1 MNKGFNLIALDSS
14 YQIVALLRCTNIQWN
29 RKYYESGT
37 FSLEIPLEQYDSSY
51 QYIYTKDR
59 PEMGMI
65 TQINFINQ
73 SGYKAINLSGHFL
86 ENELN
91 KRIVYRKGISNIIN
105 GPSWMNQEGKAE
117 DVAYAYF
124 NAFKDVSIS
133 QSGDTVD
140 CILGIESGQ
149 SLSRGKISNHERCG
163 EKLGS
168 KIYSILKPSEMS
180 YRVSYDF
187 ESNEKLFSVWSGYDR
202 TQDQSD
208 NNPVTFST
216 RYGNIKNPNILI
228 ETTNYCNSCIIDNE
242 NNNTVYSRAL
252 LSNGAEDED
261 YIFSYVKSS
270 VNKGDYDSDSAF
282 YTAMESEGKKDLNER
297 VKLINVE
304 FDAMEGSYEYMED
317 FDLGD
322 KCNVE
327 IPEVNISADA
337 VLIGCYEVIKSGTHS
352 LTLEFGEPILRR

>member
-1 MNKGFNLIALDSS
+1 M
-14 YQIVALLRCTNIQWN
+14 
-29 RKYYESGT
+29 
-37 FSLEIPLEQYDSSY
+37 EIPLAQYNSSY
-51 QYIYTKDR
+51 KYIFTKDR
-59 PEMGMI
+59 TEMGEI

-73 SGYKAINLSGHFL
+73 RGYKAINISGFFL
-86 ENELN
+86 ENWLN
-91 KRIVYRKGISNIIN
+91 KRVVYRKGTSNIVG
-105 GPSWMNQEGKAE
+105 GPEWMNQEGKSE

-180 YRVSYDF
+180 YRILYDF
-187 ESNEKLFSVWSGYDR
+187 EENKKVFSVWSGYDR
-202 TQDQSD
+202 TQDQSE

-242 NNNTVYSRAL
+242 NNGAVYEKAL
-252 LSNGAEDED
+252 LNKAAEDDE

-270 VNKGDYDSDSAF
+270 VNKNDYDSDTDFYSALD
-282 YTAMESEGKKDLNER
+282 AEGKTDLNER

-304 FDAMEGSYEYMED
+304 FDAMEGSYDYMED

-322 KCNVE
+322 KCNIE
-327 IPEVNISADA
+327 IPEVDISADA
-337 VLIGCYEVIKSGTHS
+337 VLIGCYEVIKKGNHS
-352 LTLEFGEPILRR
+352 LTLEFGEPVLRR

>member
-1 MNKGFNLIALDSS
+1 
-14 YQIVALLRCTNIQWN
+14 
-29 RKYYESGT
+29 
-37 FSLEIPLEQYDSSY
+37 
-51 QYIYTKDR
+51 
-59 PEMGMI
+59 MGEI

-73 SGYKAINLSGHFL
+73 RGYKAINISGFFL
-86 ENELN
+86 ENWLN
-91 KRIVYRKGISNIIN
+91 KRVVYRKGTSNIVG
-105 GPSWMNQEGKAE
+105 GPEWMNQEGKAE

-124 NAFKDVSIS
+124 NAFKDVSIN

-180 YRVSYDF
+180 YRILYDF
-187 ESNEKLFSVWSGYDR
+187 EENEKVFSVWSGYDR

-242 NNNTVYSRAL
+242 NNGAVYERAL
-252 LSNGAEDED
+252 LNKSVEDDE

-270 VNKGDYDSDSAF
+270 VNKNDYESDTEFYSALE
-282 YTAMESEGKKDLNER
+282 AEGKTDLNER

-304 FDAMEGSYEYMED
+304 FDAMEGSYDYMED

-322 KCNVE
+322 KCNIE
-327 IPEVNISADA
+327 IPEVDISADA
-337 VLIGCYEVIKSGTHS
+337 VLIGCYEVIKKGNHS
-352 LTLEFGEPILRR
+352 LTLEFGEPVLRR

>member
-1 MNKGFNLIALDSS
+1 M
-14 YQIVALLRCTNIQWN
+14 
-29 RKYYESGT
+29 
-37 FSLEIPLEQYDSSY
+37 EIPLAQYNSSY
-51 QYIYTKDR
+51 KYIFTKDR
-59 PEMGMI
+59 TEMGEI

-73 SGYKAINLSGHFL
+73 RGYKAINISGFFL
-86 ENELN
+86 ENWLN
-91 KRIVYRKGISNIIN
+91 KRVVYRKGTSNIVG
-105 GPSWMNQEGKAE
+105 GPEWMNQEGKSE
-117 DVAYAYF
+117 DVAYTYF

-180 YRVSYDF
+180 YRILYDF
-187 ESNEKLFSVWSGYDR
+187 EENKKVFSVWSGYDR

-242 NNNTVYSRAL
+242 NNGAVYERAL
-252 LSNGAEDED
+252 LNKAAEDDE

-270 VNKGDYDSDSAF
+270 VNKNDYDSDTDFYSALE
-282 YTAMESEGKKDLNER
+282 AEGKTDLNER

-304 FDAMEGSYEYMED
+304 FDAMEGSYDYMED

-322 KCNVE
+322 KCNIE
-327 IPEVNISADA
+327 IPEVDISADA
-337 VLIGCYEVIKSGTHS
+337 VLIGCYEVIKKGNHS
-352 LTLEFGEPILRR
+352 LTLEFGEPVLRR

>member
-1 MNKGFNLIALDSS
+1 M
-14 YQIVALLRCTNIQWN
+14 
-29 RKYYESGT
+29 
-37 FSLEIPLEQYDSSY
+37 EIPLAQYNSSY
-51 QYIYTKDR
+51 KYIFTKDR
-59 PEMGMI
+59 TEMGEI

-73 SGYKAINLSGHFL
+73 RGYKAINISGFFL
-86 ENELN
+86 ENWLN
-91 KRIVYRKGISNIIN
+91 KRVVYRKGTSNIVG
-105 GPSWMNQEGKAE
+105 GPEWMNQEGNAE

-180 YRVSYDF
+180 YRILYDF
-187 ESNEKLFSVWSGYDR
+187 EENKKVFSVWSGYDR
-202 TQDQSD
+202 TQDQSE

-242 NNNTVYSRAL
+242 NNGAVYERAL
-252 LSNGAEDED
+252 LNKAAEDDE

-270 VNKGDYDSDSAF
+270 VNKNDYESDTDFYSALD
-282 YTAMESEGKKDLNER
+282 AEGKTDLNER

-304 FDAMEGSYEYMED
+304 FDAMEGSYDYMED

-322 KCNVE
+322 KCNIE
-327 IPEVNISADA
+327 IPEVDISADA
-337 VLIGCYEVIKSGTHS
+337 VLIGCYEVIKKGNHS
-352 LTLEFGEPILRR
+352 LTLEFGEPVLRR

>member
-1 MNKGFNLIALDSS
+1 
-14 YQIVALLRCTNIQWN
+14 
-29 RKYYESGT
+29 
-37 FSLEIPLEQYDSSY
+37 
-51 QYIYTKDR
+51 
-59 PEMGMI
+59 MGEI

-73 SGYKAINLSGHFL
+73 RGYKAINISGFFL
-86 ENELN
+86 ENWLN
-91 KRIVYRKGISNIIN
+91 KRVVYRKGTSNIVG
-105 GPSWMNQEGKAE
+105 GPEWMNQEGKSE
-117 DVAYAYF
+117 DVAYTYF

-180 YRVSYDF
+180 YRILYDF
-187 ESNEKLFSVWSGYDR
+187 EENKKVFSVWSGYDR

-228 ETTNYCNSCIIDNE
+228 ETTNYCNSCIVDNE
-242 NNNTVYSRAL
+242 NNGAVYERAL
-252 LSNGAEDED
+252 LNKAAEDDE

-270 VNKGDYDSDSAF
+270 VNKNDYESDTDFYSALE
-282 YTAMESEGKKDLNER
+282 AEGKTDLNER

-304 FDAMEGSYEYMED
+304 FDAMEGSYDYMED

-322 KCNVE
+322 KCNIE
-327 IPEVNISADA
+327 IPEVDISADA
-337 VLIGCYEVIKSGTHS
+337 VLIGCYEVIKKGNHS
-352 LTLEFGEPILRR
+352 LTLEFGEPVLRR

>member
-1 MNKGFNLIALDSS
+1 
-14 YQIVALLRCTNIQWN
+14 
-29 RKYYESGT
+29 
-37 FSLEIPLEQYDSSY
+37 
-51 QYIYTKDR
+51 
-59 PEMGMI
+59 MGEI

-73 SGYKAINLSGHFL
+73 RGYKAINISGFFL
-86 ENELN
+86 ENWLN
-91 KRIVYRKGISNIIN
+91 KRVVYRKGTSNIVG
-105 GPSWMNQEGKAE
+105 GPEWMNQEGKSE

-180 YRVSYDF
+180 YRILYDF
-187 ESNEKLFSVWSGYDR
+187 EENKKVFSVWSGYDR
-202 TQDQSD
+202 TQDQSE

-242 NNNTVYSRAL
+242 NNGAVYERAL
-252 LSNGAEDED
+252 LNKAAEDDE

-270 VNKGDYDSDSAF
+270 VNKNDYDSDTDFYSALD
-282 YTAMESEGKKDLNER
+282 AEGKTDLNER

-304 FDAMEGSYEYMED
+304 FDAMEGSYDYMED

-322 KCNVE
+322 KCNIE
-327 IPEVNISADA
+327 IPEVDISADA
-337 VLIGCYEVIKSGTHS
+337 VLIGCYEVIKKGNHS
-352 LTLEFGEPILRR
+352 LTLEFGEPVLRR

>member
-1 MNKGFNLIALDSS
+1 
-14 YQIVALLRCTNIQWN
+14 
-29 RKYYESGT
+29 
-37 FSLEIPLEQYDSSY
+37 
-51 QYIYTKDR
+51 
-59 PEMGMI
+59 MGEI

-73 SGYKAINLSGHFL
+73 RGYKAINISGFFL
-86 ENELN
+86 ENWLN
-91 KRIVYRKGISNIIN
+91 KRVVYRKGTSNIVG
-105 GPSWMNQEGKAE
+105 GPEWMNQEGKSE

-149 SLSRGKISNHERCG
+149 SLSRGRISNHERCG

-180 YRVSYDF
+180 YRILYDF
-187 ESNEKLFSVWSGYDR
+187 EENKKVFSVWSGYDR
-202 TQDQSD
+202 TQDQSE

-242 NNNTVYSRAL
+242 NNGAVYERAL
-252 LSNGAEDED
+252 LNKAAEDDE

-270 VNKGDYDSDSAF
+270 VNKNDYDSDTDFYSALE
-282 YTAMESEGKKDLNER
+282 AEGKTDLNER

-304 FDAMEGSYEYMED
+304 FDAMEGSYDYMED

-322 KCNVE
+322 KCNIE
-327 IPEVNISADA
+327 IPEVDISADA
-337 VLIGCYEVIKSGTHS
+337 VLIGCYEVIKKGNHS
-352 LTLEFGEPILRR
+352 LTLEFGEPVLRR

>member
-1 MNKGFNLIALDSS
+1 
-14 YQIVALLRCTNIQWN
+14 
-29 RKYYESGT
+29 
-37 FSLEIPLEQYDSSY
+37 
-51 QYIYTKDR
+51 
-59 PEMGMI
+59 MGEI

-73 SGYKAINLSGHFL
+73 RGYKAINISGFFL
-86 ENELN
+86 ENWLN
-91 KRIVYRKGISNIIN
+91 KRVVYRKGTSNIVG
-105 GPSWMNQEGKAE
+105 GPEWMNQEGNAE

-180 YRVSYDF
+180 YRILYDF
-187 ESNEKLFSVWSGYDR
+187 EENKKVFSVWSGYDR
-202 TQDQSD
+202 TQDQSE

-242 NNNTVYSRAL
+242 NNGAVYERAL
-252 LSNGAEDED
+252 LNKAAEDDE

-270 VNKGDYDSDSAF
+270 VNKNDYDSDTDFYSALE
-282 YTAMESEGKKDLNER
+282 AEGKTGLNER

-304 FDAMEGSYEYMED
+304 FDAREGS
-317 FDLGD
+317 
-322 KCNVE
+322 
-327 IPEVNISADA
+327 
-337 VLIGCYEVIKSGTHS
+337 
-352 LTLEFGEPILRR
+352 

>member
-1 MNKGFNLIALDSS
+1 M
-14 YQIVALLRCTNIQWN
+14 
-29 RKYYESGT
+29 
-37 FSLEIPLEQYDSSY
+37 EIPLAQYNSSY
-51 QYIYTKDR
+51 KYIFTKDR
-59 PEMGMI
+59 TEMGEI

-73 SGYKAINLSGHFL
+73 RGYKAINISGFFL
-86 ENELN
+86 ENWLN
-91 KRIVYRKGISNIIN
+91 KRVVYRKGTSNIVG
-105 GPSWMNQEGKAE
+105 GPEWMNQEGNAE

-124 NAFKDVSIS
+124 NSFKDVSIS

-140 CILGIESGQ
+140 CIIGIESGQ

-180 YRVSYDF
+180 YRILYDF
-187 ESNEKLFSVWSGYDR
+187 EENKKVFSVWSGYDR
-202 TQDQSD
+202 TQDQSE

-242 NNNTVYSRAL
+242 NNGAVYERAL
-252 LSNGAEDED
+252 LNKAAEDDE

-270 VNKGDYDSDSAF
+270 VNKNDYNSDTDFYSALD
-282 YTAMESEGKKDLNER
+282 AEGKTDLNER

-304 FDAMEGSYEYMED
+304 FDAMEGSYDYMED

-322 KCNVE
+322 KCNIE
-327 IPEVNISADA
+327 IPEVDISADA
-337 VLIGCYEVIKSGTHS
+337 VLIGCYEVIKKGNHS
-352 LTLEFGEPILRR
+352 LTLEFGEPVLRR

>member
-1 MNKGFNLIALDSS
+1 M
-14 YQIVALLRCTNIQWN
+14 
-29 RKYYESGT
+29 
-37 FSLEIPLEQYDSSY
+37 EIPLAQYNSSY
-51 QYIYTKDR
+51 KYIFTKDR
-59 PEMGMI
+59 TEMGEI

-73 SGYKAINLSGHFL
+73 RGYKAINISGFFL
-86 ENELN
+86 ENWLN
-91 KRIVYRKGISNIIN
+91 KRVVYRKGTSNIVG
-105 GPSWMNQEGKAE
+105 GPEWMNQEGKSE

-149 SLSRGKISNHERCG
+149 SLSRGRISNHERCG

-180 YRVSYDF
+180 YRILYDF
-187 ESNEKLFSVWSGYDR
+187 EENKKVFSVWSGYDR
-202 TQDQSD
+202 TQDQSE

-242 NNNTVYSRAL
+242 NNGAVYERAL
-252 LSNGAEDED
+252 LNKTAEDDE

-270 VNKGDYDSDSAF
+270 VNKNDYDSDTDFYSALD
-282 YTAMESEGKKDLNER
+282 AEGKTDLNER

-304 FDAMEGSYEYMED
+304 FDAMEGSYDYMED

-322 KCNVE
+322 KCNIE
-327 IPEVNISADA
+327 IPEVDISADA
-337 VLIGCYEVIKSGTHS
+337 VLIGCYEVIKKGNHS
-352 LTLEFGEPILRR
+352 LTLEFGEPVLRR

>member
-1 MNKGFNLIALDSS
+1 
-14 YQIVALLRCTNIQWN
+14 
-29 RKYYESGT
+29 
-37 FSLEIPLEQYDSSY
+37 
-51 QYIYTKDR
+51 
-59 PEMGMI
+59 MGEI

-73 SGYKAINLSGHFL
+73 RGYKAINISGFFL
-86 ENELN
+86 ENWLN
-91 KRIVYRKGISNIIN
+91 KRVVYRKGTSNIVG
-105 GPSWMNQEGKAE
+105 GPEWMNQEGKSE

-180 YRVSYDF
+180 YRILYDF
-187 ESNEKLFSVWSGYDR
+187 EENKKVFSVWSGYDR
-202 TQDQSD
+202 TQDQSE

-242 NNNTVYSRAL
+242 NNGAVYERAL
-252 LSNGAEDED
+252 LNKAAEDDE

-270 VNKGDYDSDSAF
+270 VNKNDYDSDTDFYSALE
-282 YTAMESEGKKDLNER
+282 AEGKTDLNER

-304 FDAMEGSYEYMED
+304 FDAMEGSYDYMED

-322 KCNVE
+322 KCNIE
-327 IPEVNISADA
+327 IPEVDISADA
-337 VLIGCYEVIKSGTHS
+337 VLIGCYEVIKKGNHS
-352 LTLEFGEPILRR
+352 LTLEFGEPVLRR

>member
-1 MNKGFNLIALDSS
+1 
-14 YQIVALLRCTNIQWN
+14 
-29 RKYYESGT
+29 
-37 FSLEIPLEQYDSSY
+37 
-51 QYIYTKDR
+51 
-59 PEMGMI
+59 MGEI

-73 SGYKAINLSGHFL
+73 RGYKAINISGFFL
-86 ENELN
+86 ENWLN
-91 KRIVYRKGISNIIN
+91 KRVVYRKGTSNIVG
-105 GPSWMNQEGKAE
+105 GPEWMNQEGKSE

-180 YRVSYDF
+180 YRILYDF
-187 ESNEKLFSVWSGYDR
+187 EENKKIFSVWSGYDR
-202 TQDQSD
+202 TQDQSE

-242 NNNTVYSRAL
+242 NNGAVYERAL
-252 LSNGAEDED
+252 LNKAAEDDE

-270 VNKGDYDSDSAF
+270 VNKNDYDSDTDFYSALD
-282 YTAMESEGKKDLNER
+282 AEGKTDLNER

-304 FDAMEGSYEYMED
+304 FDAMEGSYDYMED

-322 KCNVE
+322 KCNIE
-327 IPEVNISADA
+327 IPEVDISADA
-337 VLIGCYEVIKSGTHS
+337 VLIGCYEVIKKGNHS
-352 LTLEFGEPILRR
+352 LTLEFGEPVLRR

>member
-1 MNKGFNLIALDSS
+1 
-14 YQIVALLRCTNIQWN
+14 
-29 RKYYESGT
+29 
-37 FSLEIPLEQYDSSY
+37 
-51 QYIYTKDR
+51 
-59 PEMGMI
+59 MGEI

-73 SGYKAINLSGHFL
+73 RGYKAINISGFFL
-86 ENELN
+86 ENWLN
-91 KRIVYRKGISNIIN
+91 KRVVYRKGTSNIVG
-105 GPSWMNQEGKAE
+105 GPEWMNQEGNAE

-180 YRVSYDF
+180 YRILYDF
-187 ESNEKLFSVWSGYDR
+187 EENKKVFSVWSGYDR
-202 TQDQSD
+202 TQDQSE

-242 NNNTVYSRAL
+242 NNGAVYERAL
-252 LSNGAEDED
+252 LNKAAEDDE

-270 VNKGDYDSDSAF
+270 VNKNDYDSDTDFYSALD
-282 YTAMESEGKKDLNER
+282 AEGKTDLNER

-304 FDAMEGSYEYMED
+304 FDAMEGSYDYMED

-322 KCNVE
+322 KCNIE
-327 IPEVNISADA
+327 IPEVDISADA
-337 VLIGCYEVIKSGTHS
+337 VLIGCYEVIKKGNHS
-352 LTLEFGEPILRR
+352 LTLEFGEPVLRR

>member
-1 MNKGFNLIALDSS
+1 
-14 YQIVALLRCTNIQWN
+14 
-29 RKYYESGT
+29 
-37 FSLEIPLEQYDSSY
+37 
-51 QYIYTKDR
+51 
-59 PEMGMI
+59 MGEI

-73 SGYKAINLSGHFL
+73 RGYKAINISGFFL
-86 ENELN
+86 ENWLN
-91 KRIVYRKGISNIIN
+91 KRVVYRKGTSNIVG
-105 GPSWMNQEGKAE
+105 GPEWMNQEGKSE
-117 DVAYAYF
+117 DVAYTYF

-180 YRVSYDF
+180 YRILYDF
-187 ESNEKLFSVWSGYDR
+187 EENKKVFSVWSGYDR
-202 TQDQSD
+202 TQDQSE

-242 NNNTVYSRAL
+242 NNGAVYERAL
-252 LSNGAEDED
+252 LNKSAEDDE

-270 VNKGDYDSDSAF
+270 VNKNDYDSDTDFYSALD
-282 YTAMESEGKKDLNER
+282 AEGKTDLNER

-304 FDAMEGSYEYMED
+304 FDAMEGSYDYMED

-322 KCNVE
+322 KCNIE
-327 IPEVNISADA
+327 IPEVDISADA
-337 VLIGCYEVIKSGTHS
+337 VLIGCYEVIKKGNHS
-352 LTLEFGEPILRR
+352 LTLEFGEPVLRR

>member
-1 MNKGFNLIALDSS
+1 
-14 YQIVALLRCTNIQWN
+14 
-29 RKYYESGT
+29 
-37 FSLEIPLEQYDSSY
+37 
-51 QYIYTKDR
+51 
-59 PEMGMI
+59 MGEI

-73 SGYKAINLSGHFL
+73 RGYKAINISGFFL
-86 ENELN
+86 ENWLN
-91 KRIVYRKGISNIIN
+91 KRVVYRKGTSNIVG
-105 GPSWMNQEGKAE
+105 GPEWMNQEGNAE

-149 SLSRGKISNHERCG
+149 SLSRGRISNHERCG

-180 YRVSYDF
+180 YRILYDF
-187 ESNEKLFSVWSGYDR
+187 EENKKVFSVWSGYDR
-202 TQDQSD
+202 TQDQSE

-242 NNNTVYSRAL
+242 NNGAVYERAL
-252 LSNGAEDED
+252 LNKAAEDDE

-270 VNKGDYDSDSAF
+270 VNKNDYDSDTDFYSALD
-282 YTAMESEGKKDLNER
+282 AEGKTDLNER

-304 FDAMEGSYEYMED
+304 FDAMEGSYDYMED

-322 KCNVE
+322 KCNIE
-327 IPEVNISADA
+327 IPEVDISADA
-337 VLIGCYEVIKSGTHS
+337 VLIGCYEVIKKGNHS
-352 LTLEFGEPILRR
+352 LTLEFGEPVLRR

>member
-1 MNKGFNLIALDSS
+1 M
-14 YQIVALLRCTNIQWN
+14 
-29 RKYYESGT
+29 
-37 FSLEIPLEQYDSSY
+37 EIPLSQYSSSY
-51 QYIYTKDR
+51 KYIFTKDR
-59 PEMGMI
+59 TEMGEI

-73 SGYKAINLSGHFL
+73 RGYKAINISGFFL
-86 ENELN
+86 ENWLN
-91 KRIVYRKGISNIIN
+91 KRVVYRKGTSNIVG
-105 GPSWMNQEGKAE
+105 GPEWMNQEGKAE

-124 NAFKDVSIS
+124 NAFKDVSIN

-180 YRVSYDF
+180 YRILYDF
-187 ESNEKLFSVWSGYDR
+187 EENEKVFSVWSGYDR

-242 NNNTVYSRAL
+242 NNGAVYERAL
-252 LSNGAEDED
+252 LNKSVEDDE

-270 VNKGDYDSDSAF
+270 VNKNDYESDTEFYSALE
-282 YTAMESEGKKDLNER
+282 AEGKTDLNER

-304 FDAMEGSYEYMED
+304 FDAMEGSYDYMED

-322 KCNVE
+322 KCNIE
-327 IPEVNISADA
+327 IPEVDISADA
-337 VLIGCYEVIKSGTHS
+337 VLIGCYEVIKKGNHS
-352 LTLEFGEPILRR
+352 LTLEFGEPVLRR

>member
-1 MNKGFNLIALDSS
+1 M
-14 YQIVALLRCTNIQWN
+14 
-29 RKYYESGT
+29 
-37 FSLEIPLEQYDSSY
+37 EIPLAQYNSSY
-51 QYIYTKDR
+51 KYIFTKDR
-59 PEMGMI
+59 TEMGEI

-73 SGYKAINLSGHFL
+73 RGYKAINISGFFL
-86 ENELN
+86 ENWLN
-91 KRIVYRKGISNIIN
+91 KRVVYRKGTSNIVG
-105 GPSWMNQEGKAE
+105 GPEWMNQEGKSE
-117 DVAYAYF
+117 DVAYTYF

-180 YRVSYDF
+180 YRILYDF
-187 ESNEKLFSVWSGYDR
+187 EENKKVFSVWSGYDR
-202 TQDQSD
+202 TQDQSE

-242 NNNTVYSRAL
+242 NNGAVYERAL
-252 LSNGAEDED
+252 LNKAAEDDE

-270 VNKGDYDSDSAF
+270 VNKNDYDSDTDFYSALE
-282 YTAMESEGKKDLNER
+282 AEGKTDLNER

-304 FDAMEGSYEYMED
+304 FDAMEGSYDYMED

-322 KCNVE
+322 KCNIE
-327 IPEVNISADA
+327 IPEVDISADA
-337 VLIGCYEVIKSGTHS
+337 VLIGCYEVIKKGNHS
-352 LTLEFGEPILRR
+352 LTLEFGEPVLRR

>member
-1 MNKGFNLIALDSS
+1 M
-14 YQIVALLRCTNIQWN
+14 
-29 RKYYESGT
+29 
-37 FSLEIPLEQYDSSY
+37 EIPLAQYNSSY
-51 QYIYTKDR
+51 KYIFTKDR
-59 PEMGMI
+59 TEMGEI

-73 SGYKAINLSGHFL
+73 RGYKAINISGFFL
-86 ENELN
+86 ENWLN
-91 KRIVYRKGISNIIN
+91 KRVVYRKGTSNIVG
-105 GPSWMNQEGKAE
+105 GPEWMNQEGKSE

-180 YRVSYDF
+180 YRILYDF
-187 ESNEKLFSVWSGYDR
+187 EENKKVFSVWSGYDR
-202 TQDQSD
+202 TQDQSE

-242 NNNTVYSRAL
+242 NNGAVYERAL
-252 LSNGAEDED
+252 LNKAAEDDE

-270 VNKGDYDSDSAF
+270 VNKNDYDSDTDFYSALE
-282 YTAMESEGKKDLNER
+282 AEGKTDLNER

-304 FDAMEGSYEYMED
+304 FDAMEGSYDYMED

-322 KCNVE
+322 KCNIE
-327 IPEVNISADA
+327 IPEVDISADA
-337 VLIGCYEVIKSGTHS
+337 VLIGCYEVIKKGNHS
-352 LTLEFGEPILRR
+352 LTLEFGEPVLRR

>member
-1 MNKGFNLIALDSS
+1 
-14 YQIVALLRCTNIQWN
+14 
-29 RKYYESGT
+29 
-37 FSLEIPLEQYDSSY
+37 
-51 QYIYTKDR
+51 
-59 PEMGMI
+59 MGEI

-73 SGYKAINLSGHFL
+73 RGYKAINISGFFL
-86 ENELN
+86 ENWLN
-91 KRIVYRKGISNIIN
+91 KRVVYRKGTSNIVG
-105 GPSWMNQEGKAE
+105 GPEWMNQEGKSE

-180 YRVSYDF
+180 YRILYDF
-187 ESNEKLFSVWSGYDR
+187 EENKKVFSVWSGYDR
-202 TQDQSD
+202 TQDQSE

-242 NNNTVYSRAL
+242 NNGAVYEKAL
-252 LSNGAEDED
+252 LNKAAEDDE

-270 VNKGDYDSDSAF
+270 VNKNDYDSDTDFYSALD
-282 YTAMESEGKKDLNER
+282 AEGKTDLNER

-304 FDAMEGSYEYMED
+304 FDAMEGSYDYMED

-322 KCNVE
+322 KCNIE
-327 IPEVNISADA
+327 IPEVDISADA
-337 VLIGCYEVIKSGTHS
+337 VLIGCYEVIKKGNHS
-352 LTLEFGEPILRR
+352 LTLEFGEPVLRR

>member
-1 MNKGFNLIALDSS
+1 
-14 YQIVALLRCTNIQWN
+14 
-29 RKYYESGT
+29 
-37 FSLEIPLEQYDSSY
+37 
-51 QYIYTKDR
+51 
-59 PEMGMI
+59 MGEI

-73 SGYKAINLSGHFL
+73 RGYKAINISGFFL
-86 ENELN
+86 ENWLN
-91 KRIVYRKGISNIIN
+91 KRVVYRKGTSNIVG
-105 GPSWMNQEGKAE
+105 GPEWMNQEGKSE
-117 DVAYAYF
+117 DVAYTYF

-180 YRVSYDF
+180 YRILYDF
-187 ESNEKLFSVWSGYDR
+187 EENKKVFSVWSGYDR
-202 TQDQSD
+202 TQDQSE

-242 NNNTVYSRAL
+242 NNGAVYERAL
-252 LSNGAEDED
+252 LNKAAEDDE

-270 VNKGDYDSDSAF
+270 VNKNDYDSDTDFYSALE
-282 YTAMESEGKKDLNER
+282 AEGKTDLNER

-304 FDAMEGSYEYMED
+304 FDAMEGSYDYMED

-322 KCNVE
+322 KCNIE
-327 IPEVNISADA
+327 IPEVDISADA
-337 VLIGCYEVIKSGTHS
+337 VLIGCYEVIKKGNHS
-352 LTLEFGEPILRR
+352 LTLEFGEPVLRR

>member
-1 MNKGFNLIALDSS
+1 
-14 YQIVALLRCTNIQWN
+14 
-29 RKYYESGT
+29 
-37 FSLEIPLEQYDSSY
+37 
-51 QYIYTKDR
+51 
-59 PEMGMI
+59 MGEI

-73 SGYKAINLSGHFL
+73 RGYKAINISGFFL
-86 ENELN
+86 ENWLN
-91 KRIVYRKGISNIIN
+91 KRVVYRKGTSNIVG
-105 GPSWMNQEGKAE
+105 GPEWMNQEGKSE

-180 YRVSYDF
+180 YRILYDF
-187 ESNEKLFSVWSGYDR
+187 EENKKVFSVWSGYDR
-202 TQDQSD
+202 TQDQSE

-242 NNNTVYSRAL
+242 NNGAVYERAL
-252 LSNGAEDED
+252 LNKAAEDDE

-270 VNKGDYDSDSAF
+270 VNKNDYESDTDFYSALE
-282 YTAMESEGKKDLNER
+282 AEGKTDLNER

-304 FDAMEGSYEYMED
+304 FDAMEGSYDYMED

-322 KCNVE
+322 KCNIE
-327 IPEVNISADA
+327 IPEVDISADA
-337 VLIGCYEVIKSGTHS
+337 VLIGCYEVIKKGNHS
-352 LTLEFGEPILRR
+352 LTLEFGDPVLRR

>member
-1 MNKGFNLIALDSS
+1 
-14 YQIVALLRCTNIQWN
+14 
-29 RKYYESGT
+29 
-37 FSLEIPLEQYDSSY
+37 
-51 QYIYTKDR
+51 
-59 PEMGMI
+59 MGEI

-73 SGYKAINLSGHFL
+73 RGYKAINISGFFL
-86 ENELN
+86 ENWLN
-91 KRIVYRKGISNIIN
+91 KRVVYRKGTSNIVG
-105 GPSWMNQEGKAE
+105 GPEWMNQEGKSE
-117 DVAYAYF
+117 DVAYTYF

-180 YRVSYDF
+180 YRILYDF
-187 ESNEKLFSVWSGYDR
+187 EENKKVFSVWSGYDR

-242 NNNTVYSRAL
+242 NNGAVYERAL
-252 LSNGAEDED
+252 LNKAAEDDE

-270 VNKGDYDSDSAF
+270 VNKNDYDSDTDFYSALE
-282 YTAMESEGKKDLNER
+282 AEGKTDLNER

-304 FDAMEGSYEYMED
+304 FDAMEGSYDYMED

-322 KCNVE
+322 KCNIE
-327 IPEVNISADA
+327 IPEVDISADA
-337 VLIGCYEVIKSGTHS
+337 VLIGCYEVIKKGNHS
-352 LTLEFGEPILRR
+352 LTLEFGEPVLRR

>member
-1 MNKGFNLIALDSS
+1 
-14 YQIVALLRCTNIQWN
+14 
-29 RKYYESGT
+29 
-37 FSLEIPLEQYDSSY
+37 
-51 QYIYTKDR
+51 
-59 PEMGMI
+59 MGEI

-73 SGYKAINLSGHFL
+73 RGYKAINISGFFL
-86 ENELN
+86 ENWLN
-91 KRIVYRKGISNIIN
+91 KRVVYRKGTSNIVG
-105 GPSWMNQEGKAE
+105 GPEWMNQEGKAE

-124 NAFKDVSIS
+124 NAFKDVSIN
-133 QSGDTVD
+133 QSGDIVD

-180 YRVSYDF
+180 YRILYDF
-187 ESNEKLFSVWSGYDR
+187 EENKKVFSVWSGYDR

-228 ETTNYCNSCIIDNE
+228 ETTNYCNSCIVDNE
-242 NNNTVYSRAL
+242 NNGAVYERAL
-252 LSNGAEDED
+252 LNKTAEDDE

-270 VNKGDYDSDSAF
+270 VNKNDYESDTDFYSALD
-282 YTAMESEGKKDLNER
+282 AEGKTDLNER

-304 FDAMEGSYEYMED
+304 FDAMEGSYDYMED

-322 KCNVE
+322 KCNIE
-327 IPEVNISADA
+327 IPEVDISADA
-337 VLIGCYEVIKSGTHS
+337 VLIGCYEVIKKGNHS
-352 LTLEFGEPILRR
+352 LTLEFGEPVLRR

>member
-1 MNKGFNLIALDSS
+1 
-14 YQIVALLRCTNIQWN
+14 
-29 RKYYESGT
+29 
-37 FSLEIPLEQYDSSY
+37 
-51 QYIYTKDR
+51 
-59 PEMGMI
+59 MGEI
-65 TQINFINQ
+65 TQINFINHR
-73 SGYKAINLSGHFL
+73 GYKAINISGFFL
-86 ENELN
+86 ENWLN
-91 KRIVYRKGISNIIN
+91 KRVVYRKGTSNIVG
-105 GPSWMNQEGKAE
+105 GPEWMNQEGKSE
-117 DVAYAYF
+117 DVAYTYF

-149 SLSRGKISNHERCG
+149 SISRGKISNHERCG

-180 YRVSYDF
+180 YRILYDF
-187 ESNEKLFSVWSGYDR
+187 EENKKVFSVWSGYDR
-202 TQDQSD
+202 TQDQSE

-242 NNNTVYSRAL
+242 NNGAVYERAL
-252 LSNGAEDED
+252 LNKAAEDDE

-270 VNKGDYDSDSAF
+270 VNKNDYDSDTDFYSALE
-282 YTAMESEGKKDLNER
+282 AEGKTDLNER

-304 FDAMEGSYEYMED
+304 FDAMEGSYDYMED

-322 KCNVE
+322 KCNIE
-327 IPEVNISADA
+327 IPEVDISADA
-337 VLIGCYEVIKSGTHS
+337 VLIGCYEVIKKGNHS
-352 LTLEFGEPILRR
+352 LTLEFGEPVLRR

>member
-1 MNKGFNLIALDSS
+1 
-14 YQIVALLRCTNIQWN
+14 
-29 RKYYESGT
+29 
-37 FSLEIPLEQYDSSY
+37 
-51 QYIYTKDR
+51 
-59 PEMGMI
+59 MGEI

-73 SGYKAINLSGHFL
+73 RGYKAINISGFFL
-86 ENELN
+86 ENWLN
-91 KRIVYRKGISNIIN
+91 KRVVYRKGTSNIVG
-105 GPSWMNQEGKAE
+105 GPEWMNQEGKSE

-180 YRVSYDF
+180 YRILYDF
-187 ESNEKLFSVWSGYDR
+187 EENKKVFSVWSGYDR
-202 TQDQSD
+202 TQDQSE

-242 NNNTVYSRAL
+242 NNGAVYERAL
-252 LSNGAEDED
+252 LNKAAEDDE

-270 VNKGDYDSDSAF
+270 VNKNDYESDTDFYSALE
-282 YTAMESEGKKDLNER
+282 AEGKTDLNER

-304 FDAMEGSYEYMED
+304 FDAMEGSYDYMED

-322 KCNVE
+322 KCNIE
-327 IPEVNISADA
+327 IPEVDISADA
-337 VLIGCYEVIKSGTHS
+337 VLIGCYEVIKKGNHS
-352 LTLEFGEPILRR
+352 LTLEFGEPVLRR

>member
-1 MNKGFNLIALDSS
+1 
-14 YQIVALLRCTNIQWN
+14 
-29 RKYYESGT
+29 
-37 FSLEIPLEQYDSSY
+37 
-51 QYIYTKDR
+51 
-59 PEMGMI
+59 MGEI

-73 SGYKAINLSGHFL
+73 RGYKAINISGFFL
-86 ENELN
+86 ENWLN
-91 KRIVYRKGISNIIN
+91 KRVVYRKGTSNIVG
-105 GPSWMNQEGKAE
+105 GPEWMNQEGKSE
-117 DVAYAYF
+117 DVAYTYF

-180 YRVSYDF
+180 YRILYDF
-187 ESNEKLFSVWSGYDR
+187 EENKKVFSVWSGYDR
-202 TQDQSD
+202 TQDQSE

-242 NNNTVYSRAL
+242 NNGAVYERAL
-252 LSNGAEDED
+252 LNKAAEDDE

-270 VNKGDYDSDSAF
+270 VNKNDYESDTDFYSALE
-282 YTAMESEGKKDLNER
+282 AEGKTDLNER

-304 FDAMEGSYEYMED
+304 FDAMEGSYDYMED

-322 KCNVE
+322 KCNIE
-327 IPEVNISADA
+327 IPEVDISADA
-337 VLIGCYEVIKSGTHS
+337 VLIGCYEVIKKGNHS
-352 LTLEFGEPILRR
+352 LTLEFGEPVLRR